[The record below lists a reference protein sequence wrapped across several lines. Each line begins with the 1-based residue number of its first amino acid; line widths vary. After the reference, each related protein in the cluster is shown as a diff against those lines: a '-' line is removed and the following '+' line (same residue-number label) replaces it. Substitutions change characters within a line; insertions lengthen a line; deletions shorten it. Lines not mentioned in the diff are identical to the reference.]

1 MGKWGWSAWI
11 GSALLLGG
19 AAVFGWFAWVCYEAS
34 AAQQRAREWL
44 SRPPRIQ
51 IRAAR
56 PGAPLATLH
65 LGDVLGVLSVPR
77 LHLSVMVREGDDAR
91 ILSFGAG
98 HIPGTALSPGDG
110 NIAIAA
116 HRDTFFRPLRAIR
129 RDDVVT
135 LRTPRGVSRF
145 AVSDVEIVGPRDIG
159 VLSPAPG
166 RDLTLV
172 TCYPFWYLG
181 SAPRRFIVHA
191 RRVA

>member
-11 GSALLLGG
+11 GSALMLGG
-19 AAVFGWFAWVCYEAS
+19 AAVFGWFAWVCCEAS

-44 SRPPRIQ
+44 SRPSRIQ

-56 PGAPLATLH
+56 PAAPLATLH
-65 LGDVLGVLSVPR
+65 PGDVLGELSVPR

-91 ILSFGAG
+91 VLSFGAG

-135 LRTPRGVSRF
+135 LRTPRGISRF